1 MVARVTSDPWFLS
14 WTIERKTT
22 CPRLKTPTRAM
33 TTAIMVSIRLTPRSS
48 LLLRSLR
55 LRSGPLAVS
64 SKWVHILMGSLLRP
78 VPVSR
83 RVQGF
88 AFRRNAAVPQSR
100 DALPGLPRRAC
111 LAPQVL
117 GHVSA
122 DGDRDGIR
130 HGVRIRDV
138 KDRAAVSQGTP
149 RVVHWSSPRIK
160 VNVER
165 VRAGAGIPLDRARI
179 GGDPGRA
186 TTRIFII
193 RSHVL
198 RPPLDLG
205 SRAGH
210 VSSGA
215 VRVLSTGRQ

>member
-22 CPRLKTPTRAM
+22 CPRLKTPMRAM

-48 LLLRSLR
+48 LRPACAGS
-55 LRSGPLAVS
+55 AS
-64 SKWVHILMGSLLRP
+64 SRWVHILMGSLLRT
-78 VPVSR
+78 VPVCR

-88 AFRRNAAVPQSR
+88 AFRRNAALPQSR
-100 DALPGLPRRAC
+100 DALSGLPRRAC
-111 LAPQVL
+111 LAPLVL

-122 DGDRDGIR
+122 DGDRDGVS

-165 VRAGAGIPLDRARI
+165 VRAGAGIPLDRAGI
-179 GGDPGRA
+179 GGDPGRP
-186 TTRIFII
+186 TT
-193 RSHVL
+193 
-198 RPPLDLG
+198 
-205 SRAGH
+205 
-210 VSSGA
+210 
-215 VRVLSTGRQ
+215 